1 MKKLLALALV
11 FCFSSYSNAYEQQ
24 YFAGDVGPN
33 GGIITNVTIESVLSD
48 TETSLQG
55 DYLETIDT
63 YTYTETVYE
72 TRNDTVIT
80 TELVEVISTTQSE
93 EYTETTKEIDLFETM
108 DDWGSS
114 GNVRVDS
121 GFCDTDQ
128 SNLSTGEVCFG
139 SATQGGSTQGG
150 GVIYSSDIP
159 IDSDMTK
166 AELNRGFDLEYG
178 MTVTSHESNTTV
190 PFCNATNGD
199 CKDVFELEVK
209 ISKSTGELINRYY
222 HSVTLDYSGARD
234 YSWTQSIGQ
243 NDYDLGVTA
252 YFELF
257 GVDAGFTNSYYGPK
271 ITDPYLNVTYDVIS
285 YVTNQIV
292 NLVETQIETIIKK
305 DFETKFETDEQ
316 VFISEYVGSPEPI
329 DIPEPIVY
337 EVEVIDDFGEV
348 ASFEIE
354 IAETD
359 TGEVEVSLVVFE
371 EGVEEIEVIAE
382 FEAFEEIEVEVVE
395 EVSVEAIEETVDE
408 QDSTNDTN
416 ETEEVVEETATP
428 EEESSDNVGEPVED
442 TESEREQP
450 DRSEDSPEQR
460 REKIKEAVSVKVMT
474 ALASSYNIALQ
485 NLAIASMNIGADIS
499 TYTFNL
505 QDSVFYDDFQLEGGE
520 TYDNPLG
527 RYFSAA
533 SDSKMD
539 EMIMMQWKDD

>member
-1 MKKLLALALV
+1 MKKLLALVLAC
-11 FCFSSYSNAYEQQ
+11 CFSSSSNAYDQQ
-24 YFAGDVGPN
+24 YFVGDVGPN
-33 GGIITNVTIESVLSD
+33 GGTITNVTIESILSD

-55 DYLETIDT
+55 DYLETVDT

-80 TELVEVISTTQSE
+80 TELVEVITTTQSE
-93 EYTETTKEIDLFETM
+93 EYTETTNEINLFEDM
-108 DDWGSS
+108 EGWDSS
-114 GNVRVDS
+114 GNVRIDS
-121 GFCDTDQ
+121 GYCNTDQ

-139 SATQGGSTQGG
+139 GATQGGSTQGG
-150 GVIYSSDIP
+150 GTIYSPNIS

-166 AELNRGFDLEYG
+166 AELNRGFELEYG
-178 MTVTSHESNTTV
+178 MTVTSHQSNITV
-190 PFCNATNGD
+190 PLCNATNGD

-209 ISKSTGELINRYY
+209 ISKSTGELINSYF

-234 YSWTQSIGQ
+234 FSWTQSIGQ

-257 GVDAGFTNSYYGPK
+257 GVDAGFTNDYYGPK
-271 ITDPYLNVTYDVIS
+271 ITDPYLHVTYDVIT

-292 NLVETQIETIIKK
+292 DLVETQIETIIERE
-305 DFETKFETDEQ
+305 FETTYKTDEL
-316 VFISEYVGSPEPI
+316 VYTSEYVGSPEPI
-329 DIPEPIVY
+329 IY

-354 IAETD
+354 IIETD
-359 TGEVEVSLVVFE
+359 TGEVEVSLAVFE

-395 EVSVEAIEETVDE
+395 EVSVETIEEAVDE
-408 QDSTNDTN
+408 QDNTNDTN
-416 ETEEVVEETATP
+416 ETQEVVEEKGSS
-428 EEESSDNVGEPVED
+428 EEESGDNVGEPVED
-442 TESEREQP
+442 SESEREQP
-450 DRSEDSPEQR
+450 DRSEGSSEQR

-520 TYDNPLG
+520 TYDNPLS

>member
-11 FCFSSYSNAYEQQ
+11 FCFSSSSNAYDQQ
-24 YFAGDVGPN
+24 YFVGDTGPN
-33 GGIITNVTIESVLSD
+33 GGTITNVTIESVLSD

-80 TELVEVISTTQSE
+80 TELVEVITTTQSE
-93 EYTETTKEIDLFETM
+93 EYTETTKEIDLFEDM
-108 DDWGSS
+108 DNWGSS
-114 GNVRVDS
+114 GNVRIDS
-121 GFCDTDQ
+121 GYCDTDQ

-139 SATQGGSTQGG
+139 AATQGGSTQGG
-150 GVIYSSDIP
+150 GIIYSSDIP
-159 IDSDMTK
+159 LDSDMTK
-166 AELNRGFDLEYG
+166 AELNRGFDLDYG
-178 MTVTSHESNTTV
+178 MTVTSHRSNTSV
-190 PFCNATNGD
+190 PLCNATNGD

-209 ISKSTGELINRYY
+209 ISKNTGELINRYF
-222 HSVTLDYSGARD
+222 HSVTLDYAGARD
-234 YSWTQSIGQ
+234 YSWSQSISE
-243 NDYDLGVTA
+243 NDFDLGVTA

-257 GVDAGFTNSYYGPK
+257 GVDAGYTNKYFGPK
-271 ITDPYLNVTYDVIS
+271 ITDPYLHVTYDVIT

-292 NLVETQIETIIKK
+292 NLVETQIETIIERE
-305 DFETKFETDEQ
+305 FETTYETDEL
-316 VFISEYVGSPEPI
+316 VYTSEYVGS
-329 DIPEPIVY
+329 PEPIVY

-354 IAETD
+354 IIETD
-359 TGEVEVSLVVFE
+359 TGEVEVSLAVFE

-395 EVSVEAIEETVDE
+395 EVSVESIEEAVDE
-408 QDSTNDTN
+408 QDNTNDTS
-416 ETEEVVEETATP
+416 ETQEVVEETQSS
-428 EEESSDNVGEPVED
+428 EEESSDNVGESVED
-442 TESEREQP
+442 SKSEREQRVP
-450 DRSEDSPEQR
+450 SKDSGEQR